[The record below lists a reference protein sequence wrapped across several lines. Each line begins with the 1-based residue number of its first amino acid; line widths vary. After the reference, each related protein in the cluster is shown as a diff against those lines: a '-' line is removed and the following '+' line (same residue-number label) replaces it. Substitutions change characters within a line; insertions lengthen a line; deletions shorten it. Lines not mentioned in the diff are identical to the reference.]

1 MFNQK
6 YLKDQGYETKRNPR
20 KVLCTPIS
28 QSCIW
33 IETLPLQRFC
43 PSGWRDLE
51 IWGHWLIQN
60 IDSFRTGYPCHPEK
74 NKRKASHLRSSC
86 CPPNPST
93 LFPSIIL
100 YSNWALWEMSWNEK
114 WDQFLSGSMRNEL
127 FDPRAEA
134 RNTKRWASSKLR
146 NIKEVIREWRW
157 SIRWINLKGLQPA
170 KLRAICMSAYFIRL
184 LPFNK
189 VGHHVSL

>member
-1 MFNQK
+1 MHPHFPILPLNRD
-6 YLKDQGYETKRNPR
+6 LTTS
-20 KVLCTPIS
+20 KVLS
-28 QSCIW
+28 LRMMW
-33 IETLPLQRFC
+33 L
-43 PSGWRDLE
+43 RDTGSLTHSE
-51 IWGHWLIQN
+51 HWLIQN
-60 IDSFRTGYPCHPEK
+60 WLSLSPWKEQKKSI
-74 NKRKASHLRSSC
+74 NLRSSC

-93 LFPSIIL
+93 LFLSIIL

-134 RNTKRWASSKLR
+134 RKTKRWASSKLR

-170 KLRAICMSAYFIRL
+170 ILRAICMSAYFIRL